1 MNETLVANKWYPQ
14 YTGPGRSYKILYP
27 TPQSILRRAVGA
39 EEYKFVSETVST
51 EHIRASCIID
61 PAVPFQHL
69 LAGEPWG
76 MSYRD
81 LEWRMLIVST
91 LDPLRWI
98 ELARASGARAWLK
111 GHTQTYTYNWEP
123 PPLDKHK
130 LKIRPPN
137 ALGITGDQTK
147 HSNGRLVRKD
157 RGAPKKYKPEL
168 LLADLMLGDMTHS
181 ELAVKHGISRITVF
195 NFAKR
200 NGITQRQAHHGQ
212 TLTKSYS

>member
-1 MNETLVANKWYPQ
+1 
-14 YTGPGRSYKILYP
+14 
-27 TPQSILRRAVGA
+27 LRRAVGA